1 MNRHAFTVLL
11 TYLSRIV
18 TEEPYQG
25 SVNKVLYCI
34 VLYCI
39 VLYFEAMELV
49 CFSHID
55 KSFPVVRDLNG
66 IVKEALAC
74 EQALLGPPPE
84 RPGELARRLKGPRPS
99 SLVVCGMLNSHEIVF
114 FIS

>member
-1 MNRHAFTVLL
+1 M
-11 TYLSRIV
+11 S
-18 TEEPYQG
+18 
-25 SVNKVLYCI
+25 KK
-34 VLYCI
+34 YCI

-66 IVKEALAC
+66 IVKGAVAC

-84 RPGELARRLKGPRPS
+84 RPGDIARRLKGQRPS

-114 FIS
+114 FISLL

>member
-1 MNRHAFTVLL
+1 MLLLYFL

-18 TEEPYQG
+18 TEKPYQG

-34 VLYCI
+34 VLY
-39 VLYFEAMELV
+39 LEAMELV

-66 IVKEALAC
+66 IVKGALAC